1 MTSQDNKDSNE
12 PIIENIILDDSA
24 AFILSENG
32 VETSLFSSLKAEAK
46 PIKSYKLEPSNVE
59 YTQLFSGKCAI
70 CNSPH
75 RKLLENVYIDSGKKI
90 NAVVNFFE
98 EYYAAKLNWAQV
110 KQHIKYH
117 CDFTAVD
124 KPGIV
129 DYDGEDEMVSRWKYR
144 EYELA
149 LTAMLVELSDVRG
162 IQARTPDEIL
172 RRSVQIEKIT
182 KQILFIKEKRD
193 DNVLGLPNVF
203 EVLYDLHNMMKDE
216 DDKRIIR
223 EKVRD
228 LKQAI
233 S

>member
-1 MTSQDNKDSNE
+1 MIT
-12 PIIENIILDDSA
+12 
-24 AFILSENG
+24 
-32 VETSLFSSLKAEAK
+32 T
-46 PIKSYKLEPSNVE
+46 
-59 YTQLFSGKCAI
+59 
-70 CNSPH
+70 
-75 RKLLENVYIDSGKKI
+75 
-90 NAVVNFFE
+90 
-98 EYYAAKLNWAQV
+98 
-110 KQHIKYH
+110 
-117 CDFTAVD
+117 
-124 KPGIV
+124 
-129 DYDGEDEMVSRWKYR
+129 
-144 EYELA
+144 